1 MLLKGT
7 NLAAV
12 RGGRQL
18 FAIDTLE
25 IREGDRIGLVG
36 VNGAGKSTL
45 LHGLYGDEPLAS
57 GQVLR
62 RAPIAMIAQDALALS
77 EPSPLWAKR
86 LGLGATVQ
94 SGGERTRR
102 AIAAALSENAPL
114 LLADEPTTN
123 LDINGTLLVEKL
135 LTRYDGAL
143 VLVSHDRRLLDTV
156 CTTIW
161 AIEGETLRIYS
172 GNYSAYLAQTERE
185 RQQALG
191 DYLAYQSEKKRLE
204 AAAKAIQTQAR
215 KMVNTSRLVAKG
227 HSTAEIR
234 SARPFYEAAA
244 SRKAKQAK
252 ATLRRMEHLEVKEKP
267 QPLAEITMSLGAARP
282 ITARKVFTVKDL
294 TVGYA
299 DKTVL
304 TNVSFS
310 VPTGSRTVIMGPNGA
325 GKSTLLK
332 SLVNG
337 DPAVSAANGLR
348 IGYFAQGH
356 EQLEHSRTALAN
368 ARAHSDLPE
377 HMVRTILARLAI
389 GAADL
394 DRPVSQLSGGQ
405 QAKVA
410 FAQLLASDCNLLILD
425 EPTNYLDSFAA
436 ESLEQLL
443 LEWNGT
449 LLVVTH
455 DRQLADKLATR
466 LLLVGGGTV
475 TTFNGNWSGYLA
487 SQNTSGGQEAALDE
501 MRLSLRMAEVTGKMA
516 LARQKNQPDDPEL
529 ENEWQKLLAAQR
541 TLRKGKN

>member
-7 NLAAV
+7 NLTAL
-12 RGGRQL
+12 RGGREL
-18 FAIDTLE
+18 FTIETLE

-45 LHGLYGDEPLAS
+45 LHGLYGDVPFSS

-62 RAPIAMIAQDALALS
+62 RAPIALIAQDAQALG
-77 EPSPLWAKR
+77 EPSPQWAKR
-86 LGLGATVQ
+86 LGLGETIA

-123 LDINGTLLVEKL
+123 LDISGTLLVEKL
-135 LTRYDGAL
+135 LARYDGAL

-161 AIEGETLRIYS
+161 AIEGKTLRIYP
-172 GNYSAYLAQTERE
+172 GNYSAYLAQTEHE
-185 RQQALG
+185 RQQALD
-191 DYLAYQSEKKRLE
+191 DYLAYQAEKKRLE
-204 AAAKAIQTQAR
+204 EAARAIQTQAR

-234 SARPFYEAAA
+234 GARPFYEAAA

-252 ATLRRMEHLEVKEKP
+252 ATLRRIEHLEVKEKP
-267 QPLAEITMSLGAARP
+267 EPLARITMTLGAARP
-282 ITARKVFTVKDL
+282 ITARKVFTVKDMTL
-294 TVGYA
+294 AYSS
-299 DKTVL
+299 KTVL
-304 TNVSFS
+304 SNVSFN

-325 GKSTLLK
+325 GKSTLVKALI
-332 SLVNG
+332 NG
-337 DPAVSAANGLR
+337 DPAVTAANGLR

-356 EQLEHSRTALAN
+356 EQLEHSRTALEN
-368 ARAHSDLPE
+368 ARAHSDQPE
-377 HMVRTILARLAI
+377 HVVRTILARLAI
-389 GAADL
+389 RADDL

-466 LLLVGGGTV
+466 LLIVQGGTV

-487 SQNTSGGQEAALDE
+487 SQNTSDSQETRLDA
-501 MRLSLRMAEVTGKMA
+501 MRLAMRMAEVTGKMA
-516 LARQKNQPDDPEL
+516 LIRQKNLPDDPEL

-541 TLRKGKN
+541 ALRKETN

>member
-7 NLAAV
+7 NLAAL
-12 RGGRQL
+12 RGGREL
-18 FAIDTLE
+18 FAIETLE

-45 LHGLYGDEPLAS
+45 LHGLYGDVPLTA

-62 RAPIAMIAQDALALS
+62 RAPMAMIAQDAATSS

-135 LTRYDGAL
+135 LARYDGAL

-161 AIEGETLRIYS
+161 ALEQGQLRIYP
-172 GNYSAYLAQTERE
+172 GNYSAYLAQSERE
-185 RQQALG
+185 REQALAE
-191 DYLAYQSEKKRLE
+191 YLAYQAEKKRLE
-204 AAAKAIQTQAR
+204 AAARLAK
-215 KMVNTSRLVAKG
+215 SRAKG
-227 HSTAEIR
+227 ISSTRKLSASEARLPGMKGVYGAKERAAEKTVTAI
-234 SARPFYEAAA
+234 
-244 SRKAKQAK
+244 K
-252 ATLRRMEHLEVKEKP
+252 RRIDHLEVKEKP
-267 QPLAEITMSLGAARP
+267 KPPAEITMTLGAARP
-282 ITARKVFTVKDL
+282 VTARKVFTVKDL
-294 TVGYA
+294 TVRYD

-304 TNVSFS
+304 DHVSFS

-332 SLVNG
+332 ALIHG
-337 DPAVSAANGLR
+337 DPAVSTANGLR

-356 EQLEHSRTALAN
+356 EQLDHSSTALAN

-377 HMVRTILARLAI
+377 HVVRTILARLAI

-425 EPTNYLDSFAA
+425 EPTNHLDSFAA

-466 LLLVGGGTV
+466 LLLVEGGAV
-475 TTFNGNWSGYLA
+475 TTFNGNWSAYIA
-487 SQNTSGGQEAALDE
+487 SQKAPDSQDAALDE
-501 MRLSLRMAEVTGKMA
+501 MILALRMAEVTGKMA
-516 LARQKNQPDDPEL
+516 LARQKNLPDDPEL
-529 ENEWQKLLAAQR
+529 ETEWQKLLAAGR

>member
-7 NLAAV
+7 NLAAL
-12 RGGRQL
+12 RGGREL
-18 FAIDTLE
+18 FAIETLE

-45 LHGLYGDEPLAS
+45 LHGLYGDVPLTA

-62 RAPIAMIAQDALALS
+62 RAPMAMIAQDAATSS

-161 AIEGETLRIYS
+161 ALEQGQLRIYP
-172 GNYSAYLAQTERE
+172 GNYSAYLAQSERE
-185 RQQALG
+185 REQALAE
-191 DYLAYQSEKKRLE
+191 YLAYQAEKKRLE
-204 AAAKAIQTQAR
+204 AAARAIQTQAR

-234 SARPFYEAAA
+234 GARPFHEAAA

-252 ATLRRMEHLEVKEKP
+252 ATLRRIDHLEVKEKP
-267 QPLAEITMSLGAARP
+267 QPPAEITMTLGAARS

-294 TVGYA
+294 TVRYG

-304 TNVSFS
+304 DHVSFS
-310 VPTGSRTVIMGPNGA
+310 MPTGSRTVIMGPNGA

-332 SLVNG
+332 ALVHG
-337 DPAVSAANGLR
+337 DPAVSTANGLR

-356 EQLEHSRTALAN
+356 EQLDHSSTALAN

-377 HMVRTILARLAI
+377 HVVRTILARLAS
-389 GAADL
+389 
-394 DRPVSQLSGGQ
+394 RPRWLLPNYWPQTAICSSWMNRPIIWTALPP
-405 QAKVA
+405 KVWNSC
-410 FAQLLASDCNLLILD
+410 F
-425 EPTNYLDSFAA
+425 
-436 ESLEQLL
+436 
-443 LEWNGT
+443 WNGT
-449 LLVVTH
+449 AHCWWSPTTASWPTSWPLACFWSRAAPSPPLTAIGALTSPAK
-455 DRQLADKLATR
+455 RRLTAKTQL
-466 LLLVGGGTV
+466 
-475 TTFNGNWSGYLA
+475 W
-487 SQNTSGGQEAALDE
+487 
-501 MRLSLRMAEVTGKMA
+501 MR
-516 LARQKNQPDDPEL
+516 
-529 ENEWQKLLAAQR
+529 
-541 TLRKGKN
+541 

>member
-7 NLAAV
+7 HLAAL
-12 RGGRQL
+12 RGGREL
-18 FAIDTLE
+18 FAIETLE

-45 LHGLYGDEPLAS
+45 LHGLYGDVPLAS

-62 RAPIAMIAQDALALS
+62 HAPMAMIAQDAHASS

-123 LDINGTLLVEKL
+123 LDISGTLLVEKL
-135 LTRYDGAL
+135 LARYDGAL

-161 AIEGETLRIYS
+161 ALEQGQLRIYP
-172 GNYSAYLAQTERE
+172 GNYSAYLAQSERE
-185 RQQALG
+185 REQALAE
-191 DYLAYQSEKKRLE
+191 YLAYQAEKKRLE
-204 AAAKAIQTQAR
+204 AAARAIQTQAR

-234 SARPFYEAAA
+234 GARPFHEAAA

-252 ATLRRMEHLEVKEKP
+252 ATLRRIDHLEVKEKP
-267 QPLAEITMSLGAARP
+267 QPPAEITMTLGAARP

-294 TVGYA
+294 TVRYD

-304 TNVSFS
+304 DHVSFS

-332 SLVNG
+332 ALVHG
-337 DPAVSAANGLR
+337 DPAVSTANGLR

-356 EQLEHSRTALAN
+356 EQLDHSSTALAN

-377 HMVRTILARLAI
+377 HVVRTILARLAL

-425 EPTNYLDSFAA
+425 EPTNHLDSFAA

-466 LLLVGGGTV
+466 LLLVEGGSV
-475 TTFNGNWSGYLA
+475 TTFNGNWSAYIA
-487 SQNTSGGQEAALDE
+487 SQKAPDSQDAALDE
-501 MRLSLRMAEVTGKMA
+501 MILALRMAEVTGKMA
-516 LARQKNQPDDPEL
+516 LARQKNLPDDPEL
-529 ENEWQKLLAAQR
+529 ETEWQKLLAAGR